1 MSQPESISQVL
12 IPTWVDS
19 SLFKG
24 MLRGVEREG
33 LRMQSN
39 GFISQGPHPHSLG
52 RRSLI
57 RILPLTTLKP

>member
-39 GFISQGPHPHSLG
+39 GYISQGPHPHSLG
-52 RRSLI
+52 
-57 RILPLTTLKP
+57 PH